1 MDELCLVE
9 YPGNGDGAEHPG
21 HGRCGMDAQPFCV
34 AAASSVGAAPMKDS
48 HIQAMG
54 ANMTDM
60 SPTMMMKMATM
71 GPMDR

>member
-1 MDELCLVE
+1 
-9 YPGNGDGAEHPG
+9 
-21 HGRCGMDAQPFCV
+21 MDAQPFCV

-60 SPTMMMKMATM
+60 SPAMMMKMATM
-71 GPMDR
+71 GPIDR

>member
-1 MDELCLVE
+1 
-9 YPGNGDGAEHPG
+9 
-21 HGRCGMDAQPFCV
+21 
-34 AAASSVGAAPMKDS
+34 MKDS